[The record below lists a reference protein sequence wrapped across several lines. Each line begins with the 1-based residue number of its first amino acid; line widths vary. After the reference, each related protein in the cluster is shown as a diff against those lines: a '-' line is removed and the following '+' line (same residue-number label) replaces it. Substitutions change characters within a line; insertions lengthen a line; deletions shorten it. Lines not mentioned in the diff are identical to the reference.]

1 MVPILTHRL
10 LMIGCDSIVPPVT
23 LDAMDAI
30 TSADRGGMGDGNKTA
45 RRAEWKREKERERER
60 ERQRERRKRKKKDRA
75 KRGDFVIAYFLLRC
89 H

>member
-1 MVPILTHRL
+1 
-10 LMIGCDSIVPPVT
+10 MIGRDSIVPPVT

-30 TSADRGGMGDGNKTA
+30 TRADRGGTGDGNKTG

-60 ERQRERRKRKKKDRA
+60 RKREKKHRM
-75 KRGDFVIAYFLLRC
+75 KRGDFVIAHFLLRC

>member
-1 MVPILTHRL
+1 
-10 LMIGCDSIVPPVT
+10 MIGCDSIVPPVT

-60 ERQRERRKRKKKDRA
+60 ETEGEEEEKKKKIGRNEA
-75 KRGDFVIAYFLLRC
+75 TL
-89 H
+89 